1 MITLDVLSTRLPGS
15 FHADPSDRLIV
26 ATSLVHKAALVTKD
40 QKVAKD
46 QKITDWGFVPIEW

>member
-1 MITLDVLSTRLPGS
+1 MITLDILSTRLPGS

-40 QKVAKD
+40 QK
-46 QKITDWGFVPIEW
+46 ITDWGFVPIEW